1 MKKAILITAG
11 LAMLSVSATAKDV
24 QYELR
29 VDGMT
34 CPFCAATSEKALK
47 KIEGVNLASTD
58 LEKATIRICAAEDVE
73 ITDEQLTKL
82 LKKKG
87 FTYVSKTKQETCTL
101 GEAKTDTK
109 TGFWQSIFHKHT

>member
-1 MKKAILITAG
+1 MKKVILITAG
-11 LAMLSVSATAKDV
+11 LALLSASVSVTAKEV
-24 QYELR
+24 QYKLR

-47 KIEGVNLASTD
+47 KIEGVSQVSTD
-58 LEKATIRICAAEDVE
+58 LKKATISVCATEEAE
-73 ITDEQLTKL
+73 ITDEKLTKL

-101 GEAKTDTK
+101 TADK
-109 TGFWQSIFHKHT
+109 KHS

>member
-1 MKKAILITAG
+1 MKKVILMTAG
-11 LAMLSVSATAKDV
+11 LVLLSVNAAAKDV

-47 KIEGVNLASTD
+47 KIEGVSLVSTD
-58 LEKATIRICAAEDVE
+58 LEKATIRVCAAEEAE
-73 ITDEQLTKL
+73 ITDEKLTKL

-101 GEAKTDTK
+101 GEAKPETK
-109 TGFWQSIFHKHT
+109 TGFWQPIFHKHT

>member
-11 LAMLSVSATAKDV
+11 LALLSVGTTAKEV
-24 QYELR
+24 QYKLR

-47 KIEGVNLASTD
+47 KIEGVSLVSTD
-58 LEKATIRICAAEDVE
+58 LKKATIRVCATEEAE
-73 ITDEQLTKL
+73 ITDDKLTKL

-101 GEAKTDTK
+101 TADK
-109 TGFWQSIFHKHT
+109 KHS

>member
-1 MKKAILITAG
+1 MRKAILITAG
-11 LAMLSVSATAKDV
+11 LALLSVSSSAKDV

-47 KIEGVNLASTD
+47 KIEGVSHVSTD
-58 LEKATIRICAAEDVE
+58 LKKATIRVCATEEAE
-73 ITDEQLTKL
+73 ITDDKLSKL

-87 FTYVSKTKQETCTL
+87 FTYVSKTKQEACTL
-101 GEAKTDTK
+101 TTDK
-109 TGFWQSIFHKHT
+109 KHS